1 MSETK
6 PVTVIEL
13 LQAADAAYQKNVPV
27 DWRSLCFNIFQTLSQ
42 RINELDQEIRDLEY
56 SELDKTQAEEEPDEV
71 H

>member
-13 LQAADAAYQKNVPV
+13 LQAADTAYQKNVPV
-27 DWRSLCFNIFQTLSQ
+27 DWRSLCFSIFQTLSQ
-42 RINELDQEIRDLEY
+42 RINELDDEIKVLEY
-56 SELDKTQAEEEPDEV
+56 AELDKAQAEEEPDEV